1 MRLQSSFKRPT
12 AKNCSA
18 SAPQRWA
25 DPQIEVQTVTDA
37 EDLRLTLG
45 DAPSSDRETMRIKLR
60 IDYAFIACYVTLLAS
75 LGLARKGIVG
85 VAAAI
90 AAIAAGVFDVLENLA
105 IADVLDVKIA
115 ATTETMLAAIRQPA
129 TAKWSLVAVSVVLL
143 LVSQVRGKSR
153 S

>member
-1 MRLQSSFKRPT
+1 MGPPDFST
-12 AKNCSA
+12 A
-18 SAPQRWA
+18 SAPQRWP

-75 LGLARKGIVG
+75 LGLARKGVAG

-115 ATTETMLAAIRQPA
+115 ATTETMMAAIRQPA
-129 TAKWSLVAVSVVLL
+129 TAKWSLVAVSVALL